1 MLMNA
6 EIEVG
11 ETVIKIELD
20 IRECI
25 QHSSIDTQN
34 MF

>member
-1 MLMNA
+1 MLRLKY
-6 EIEVG
+6 G

-25 QHSSIDTQN
+25 QNSSIDTQN